1 MQYCF
6 RPGCFQKIIAVFSIR
21 TEERNMYLVTVFLLR
36 LLAALR
42 HAHAAAGL
50 AAVLTERAVG
60 TGVLL

>member
-1 MQYCF
+1 
-6 RPGCFQKIIAVFSIR
+6 
-21 TEERNMYLVTVFLLR
+21 MYLVTVFLLR